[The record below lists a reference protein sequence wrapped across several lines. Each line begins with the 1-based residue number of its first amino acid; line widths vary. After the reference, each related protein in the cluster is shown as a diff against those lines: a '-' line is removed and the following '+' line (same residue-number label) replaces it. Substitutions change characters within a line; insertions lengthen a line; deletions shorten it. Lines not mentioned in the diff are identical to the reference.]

1 MHEAIT
7 ALDQAVAE
15 LKRTVDEI
23 ESKQESHAGREVAA
37 VNGSAA
43 H

>member
-7 ALDQAVAE
+7 ALDRAVAE

-23 ESKQESHAGREVAA
+23 ESKQENHEGRDVAA
-37 VNGSAA
+37 VNSSAA